1 MKECVRENSVETGKF
16 MELERRGRGV
26 VSSRKPGRNRNGA
39 RNVNTLSVLLEV
51 EDLSH
56 LWVDRREGK
65 EFFGTAPWV
74 PQNCFTLRS

>member
-1 MKECVRENSVETGKF
+1 
-16 MELERRGRGV
+16 MEPKGLV
-26 VSSRKPGRNRNGA
+26 VVD
-39 RNVNTLSVLLEV
+39 VNTLSVLLEV